1 MKQNKNIVIN
11 YLKEISGG
19 DYFKI
24 KVKRN
29 NSNGTPSF
37 AFYKPISKFKLRD

>member
-19 DYFKI
+19 EYFKI

-29 NSNGTPSF
+29 NTTGTASF
-37 AFYKPISKFKLRD
+37 AFYKPVSKFKVK